1 MASRIPFEHPL
12 RHPHPQPLLLWP
24 EQRKDTNSKPST
36 SLVFDPRI
44 ELRAAKNLLC
54 TMLPGVSGKTLPK
67 PTCTREFQ
75 LNSIFYQQLLIP
87 FKL

>member
-12 RHPHPQPLLLWP
+12 RHPHPQPLQQLP

-54 TMLPGVSGKTLPK
+54 TKLPGVAGKTLPK

-75 LNSIFYQQLLIP
+75 LNSIFLRTVTYT
-87 FKL
+87 F

>member
-54 TMLPGVSGKTLPK
+54 TKLPGVAGKTLPK

-75 LNSIFYQQLLIP
+75 PNSF
-87 FKL
+87 FKEQ

>member
-12 RHPHPQPLLLWP
+12 RHPHPPPLLLWP

-44 ELRAAKNLLC
+44 ELKAAKKSALYYATWSVWKNATETNL
-54 TMLPGVSGKTLPK
+54 
-67 PTCTREFQ
+67 Q
-75 LNSIFYQQLLIP
+75 
-87 FKL
+87 